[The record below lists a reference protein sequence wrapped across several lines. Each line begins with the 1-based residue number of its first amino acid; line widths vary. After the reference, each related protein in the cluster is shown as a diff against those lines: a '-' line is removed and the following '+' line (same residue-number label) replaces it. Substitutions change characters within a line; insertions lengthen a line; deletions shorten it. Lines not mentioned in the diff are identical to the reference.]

1 MFIVILFIFLGIL
14 SGFFCR
20 KLSTGA
26 CISLTDVVA
35 QWQGRIVTW
44 LIWLLLFLLGIEV
57 GSNEMIVRSLPT
69 LGVEALLLS
78 SAATLGCC
86 VLAWA
91 LWRVSKDHTAQEN
104 AKKETLETLTEEIS
118 SDKKSSAEEET
129 SADKEGKPAENKGL
143 QGSSLLRG
151 LKVMKGSLIVV
162 GFFVIGLLGGIEKM
176 VPAWLLNGEVSFV
189 ALCGLLLFVGLGIGL
204 NPEMKKEVRSLS
216 PRMALLPVVTIIG
229 SWLGALLIWNSASP
243 HPVRLHGDKQ
253 RFRLLFAVEYLHHR
267 ISWCRIGNHCSLG
280 KHHTRDAYPV
290 GRSADGPLVWPAGTY
305 LCRRSH
311 HDGHHL
317 AHSLADCGS
326 ALCSSEYLPWFC
338 GRLHCALPRQLVVY
352 DLMLK
357 NLRK

>member
-14 SGFFCR
+14 SGVLSR

-26 CISLTDVVA
+26 RISHTDVA
-35 QWQGRIVTW
+35 ARWQGRIVTW

-86 VLAWA
+86 VLAWM
-91 LWRVSKDHTAQEN
+91 LWRVSKNNTVQEN
-104 AKKETLETLTEEIS
+104 AKKET
-118 SDKKSSAEEET
+118 SAE
-129 SADKEGKPAENKGL
+129 KEGNPAEKEGL
-143 QGSSLLRG
+143 QGSSLIRG

-176 VPAWLLNGEVSFV
+176 VPSWLLDGDVSFV

-229 SWLGALLIWNSASP
+229 SWLGALLIWTVLHRTLSDCMAINSGFAYYSLSSIFITEY
-243 HPVRLHGDKQ
+243 RGAELGTIA
-253 RFRLLFAVEYLHHR
+253 LLANIIREMLTL
-267 ISWCRIGNHCSLG
+267 LG
-280 KHHTRDAYPV
+280 APLMARWF
-290 GRSADGPLVWPAGTY
+290 GPLAPISVGGATTMDTTLPILSQTLGQRY
-305 LCRRSH
+305 I
-311 HDGHHL
+311 
-317 AHSLADCGS
+317 
-326 ALCSSEYLPWFC
+326 ALSIYHGFVVDFTVPF
-338 GRLHCALPRQLVVY
+338 LVSWWC
-352 DLMLK
+352 MI
-357 NLRK
+357 

>member
-14 SGFFCR
+14 SGVLCR

-26 CISLTDVVA
+26 RISLTDVA
-35 QWQGRIVTW
+35 ARWQGRIVTW

-86 VLAWA
+86 VLAWM
-91 LWRVSKDHTAQEN
+91 LWRVSKNNTVQEEN
-104 AKKETLETLTEEIS
+104 EKK
-118 SDKKSSAEEET
+118 ET
-129 SADKEGKPAENKGL
+129 SADKEGNPAEKEGL
-143 QGSSLLRG
+143 QGSSLIRG

-176 VPAWLLNGEVSFV
+176 VPSWLLDGDVSFV

-229 SWLGALLIWNSASP
+229 SWLGALLIWTELHRTLSDCMAINSGFAYYSLSSIFITEY
-243 HPVRLHGDKQ
+243 RGAELGTIA
-253 RFRLLFAVEYLHHR
+253 LLANIIREMLTL
-267 ISWCRIGNHCSLG
+267 LG
-280 KHHTRDAYPV
+280 APLMARWF
-290 GRSADGPLVWPAGTY
+290 GPLAPISAGGATTMDTTLPILSQTVGQRY
-305 LCRRSH
+305 I
-311 HDGHHL
+311 
-317 AHSLADCGS
+317 
-326 ALCSSEYLPWFC
+326 ALSIYHGFVVDFTVPF
-338 GRLHCALPRQLVVY
+338 LVSWWCMV
-352 DLMLK
+352 
-357 NLRK
+357 

>member
-1 MFIVILFIFLGIL
+1 MFIVFLIIFLGIL
-14 SGFFCR
+14 SGVLCR

-26 CISLTDVVA
+26 RILLTDVA
-35 QWQGRIVTW
+35 ARWQGRIVTW

-91 LWRVSKDHTAQEN
+91 LWRVSKDNSTQES
-104 AKKETLETLTEEIS
+104 AKKEALATVTEEVS
-118 SDKKSSAEEET
+118 SE
-129 SADKEGKPAENKGL
+129 KEGL
-143 QGSSLLRG
+143 QGTSLLRG

-229 SWLGALLIWNSASP
+229 SWFGALLIWTDLHRTLSDCMAINSGFAYYSLSSIFSTEY
-243 HPVRLHGDKQ
+243 RGAELGTIA
-253 RFRLLFAVEYLHHR
+253 LLANIIREMLTL
-267 ISWCRIGNHCSLG
+267 LG
-280 KHHTRDAYPV
+280 APLMARWF
-290 GRSADGPLVWPAGTY
+290 GPLAPISAGGATTMDTTLPILSQTVGQRY
-305 LCRRSH
+305 I
-311 HDGHHL
+311 
-317 AHSLADCGS
+317 
-326 ALCSSEYLPWFC
+326 ALSIYHGFVVDFTVPF
-338 GRLHCALPRQLVVY
+338 LVSWWCMV
-352 DLMLK
+352 
-357 NLRK
+357 

>member
-14 SGFFCR
+14 SGVLCR

-26 CISLTDVVA
+26 RISLTDVA
-35 QWQGRIVTW
+35 ARWQGRIVTW

-86 VLAWA
+86 VLAWM
-91 LWRVSKDHTAQEN
+91 LWRVSKNNTVQEN
-104 AKKETLETLTEEIS
+104 AKKET
-118 SDKKSSAEEET
+118 SAE
-129 SADKEGKPAENKGL
+129 KEGNPAEKEGNPAEKEGL
-143 QGSSLLRG
+143 QGFSLIRE

-176 VPAWLLNGEVSFV
+176 VPSWLLDGDVSFV

-229 SWLGALLIWNSASP
+229 SWLGALLIWTVLHRTLSDCMAINSGFAYYSLSSIF
-243 HPVRLHGDKQ
+243 VTEYRGAELGTIA
-253 RFRLLFAVEYLHHR
+253 LLANIIREMLTL
-267 ISWCRIGNHCSLG
+267 LG
-280 KHHTRDAYPV
+280 APLMTRWF
-290 GRSADGPLVWPAGTY
+290 GPLAPISAGGATTMDTTLPILSQTVGQRY
-305 LCRRSH
+305 I
-311 HDGHHL
+311 
-317 AHSLADCGS
+317 
-326 ALCSSEYLPWFC
+326 ALSIYHGFVVDFTVPF
-338 GRLHCALPRQLVVY
+338 LVSWWCMV
-352 DLMLK
+352 
-357 NLRK
+357 

>member
-14 SGFFCR
+14 SGVFCR

-35 QWQGRIVTW
+35 RWQGRIVTW

-78 SAATLGCC
+78 TAATLGCC

-104 AKKETLETLTEEIS
+104 AKKEALATVTEEVS
-118 SDKKSSAEEET
+118 SEKV
-129 SADKEGKPAENKGL
+129 GL

-229 SWLGALLIWNSASP
+229 SWLGALLIWTVLHRTLSDCMAINSGFAYYSLSSIFITEY
-243 HPVRLHGDKQ
+243 RGAELGTIA
-253 RFRLLFAVEYLHHR
+253 LLANIIREMLTL
-267 ISWCRIGNHCSLG
+267 LG
-280 KHHTRDAYPV
+280 APLMARWF
-290 GRSADGPLVWPAGTY
+290 GPLAPISAGGATTMDTTLPILSQTVGQRY
-305 LCRRSH
+305 V
-311 HDGHHL
+311 
-317 AHSLADCGS
+317 
-326 ALCSSEYLPWFC
+326 ALSIYHGFVVDFTVPF
-338 GRLHCALPRQLVVY
+338 LVSWWC
-352 DLMLK
+352 MI
-357 NLRK
+357 

>member
-14 SGFFCR
+14 SGVFFR

-26 CISLTDVVA
+26 CISLTDVA
-35 QWQGRIVTW
+35 ERWQGRIVTW

-91 LWRVSKDHTAQEN
+91 LWRVSKNNTTQEM

-118 SDKKSSAEEET
+118 SDKKSSAEEETSAVKEET

-176 VPAWLLNGEVSFV
+176 VPSWLLNGEVSFV

-204 NPEMKKEVRSLS
+204 NPEMKEEVRSLS

-229 SWLGALLIWNSASP
+229 SWLGALLIWTVLHRTLSDCMAINSGFAYYSLSSIFITEY
-243 HPVRLHGDKQ
+243 RGAELGTIA
-253 RFRLLFAVEYLHHR
+253 LLANIIREMLTL
-267 ISWCRIGNHCSLG
+267 LG
-280 KHHTRDAYPV
+280 APLMARWF
-290 GRSADGPLVWPAGTY
+290 GPLAPISAGGATTMDTTLPILSQTVGQRY
-305 LCRRSH
+305 I
-311 HDGHHL
+311 
-317 AHSLADCGS
+317 
-326 ALCSSEYLPWFC
+326 ALSIYHGFVVDFTVPF
-338 GRLHCALPRQLVVY
+338 LVSWWCLV
-352 DLMLK
+352 
-357 NLRK
+357 

>member
-14 SGFFCR
+14 SGIFCR

-35 QWQGRIVTW
+35 RWQGRIVTW

-78 SAATLGCC
+78 TAATLGCC

-104 AKKETLETLTEEIS
+104 AKKEALATVTEEVS
-118 SDKKSSAEEET
+118 SEKELCAEEET
-129 SADKEGKPAENKGL
+129 SADKEETSADKEGNPAEKEGL

-162 GFFVIGLLGGIEKM
+162 GFFVIGLQGGIEKM
-176 VPAWLLNGEVSFV
+176 VPAWLLDGEVSFV

-229 SWLGALLIWNSASP
+229 SWLGALLIWTVLHRTLSDCMAINSGFAYYSLSSIFITEY
-243 HPVRLHGDKQ
+243 RGAELGTIA
-253 RFRLLFAVEYLHHR
+253 LLANIIREMLTL
-267 ISWCRIGNHCSLG
+267 LG
-280 KHHTRDAYPV
+280 APLMARWF
-290 GRSADGPLVWPAGTY
+290 GPLAPISAGGATTMDTTLPILSQTVGQRY
-305 LCRRSH
+305 V
-311 HDGHHL
+311 
-317 AHSLADCGS
+317 
-326 ALCSSEYLPWFC
+326 ALSIYHGFVVDFTVPF
-338 GRLHCALPRQLVVY
+338 LVSWWCMV
-352 DLMLK
+352 
-357 NLRK
+357 

>member
-14 SGFFCR
+14 SGIFCR

-26 CISLTDVVA
+26 CISLTDVA
-35 QWQGRIVTW
+35 EQWQGRIVTW

-78 SAATLGCC
+78 TAATLGCC

-104 AKKETLETLTEEIS
+104 AKKEALATVTEEVS
-118 SDKKSSAEEET
+118 S
-129 SADKEGKPAENKGL
+129 ENKGL

-176 VPAWLLNGEVSFV
+176 VPAWLLDGEVSFV

-229 SWLGALLIWNSASP
+229 SWLGALLIWTVLHRTLSDCMAINSGFAYYSLSSIFITEY
-243 HPVRLHGDKQ
+243 RGAELGTIA
-253 RFRLLFAVEYLHHR
+253 LLANIIREMLTL
-267 ISWCRIGNHCSLG
+267 LG
-280 KHHTRDAYPV
+280 APLMARWF
-290 GRSADGPLVWPAGTY
+290 GPLAPISAGGATTMDTTLPILSQTVGQRY
-305 LCRRSH
+305 V
-311 HDGHHL
+311 
-317 AHSLADCGS
+317 
-326 ALCSSEYLPWFC
+326 ALSIYHGFVVDFTVPF
-338 GRLHCALPRQLVVY
+338 LVSWWCMV
-352 DLMLK
+352 
-357 NLRK
+357 

>member
-14 SGFFCR
+14 SGVLCR

-26 CISLTDVVA
+26 RISLTDVA
-35 QWQGRIVTW
+35 ARWQGRIVTW

-86 VLAWA
+86 VLAWM
-91 LWRVSKDHTAQEN
+91 LWRVSKNNTVQEN
-104 AKKETLETLTEEIS
+104 AKKET
-118 SDKKSSAEEET
+118 SAE
-129 SADKEGKPAENKGL
+129 KEGNPAEKEGL
-143 QGSSLLRG
+143 QGSSLIRG

-176 VPAWLLNGEVSFV
+176 VPSWLLDGDVSFV

-229 SWLGALLIWNSASP
+229 SWFGALLIWTVLHRTLSDCMAINS
-243 HPVRLHGDKQ
+243 G
-253 RFRLLFAVEYLHHR
+253 FAYY
-267 ISWCRIGNHCSLG
+267 SL
-280 KHHTRDAYPV
+280 
-290 GRSADGPLVWPAGTY
+290 
-305 LCRRSH
+305 
-311 HDGHHL
+311 
-317 AHSLADCGS
+317 
-326 ALCSSEYLPWFC
+326 SSIFIT
-338 GRLHCALPRQLVVY
+338 
-352 DLMLK
+352 
-357 NLRK
+357 

>member
-1 MFIVILFIFLGIL
+1 MFIVILFVFLGIL
-14 SGFFCR
+14 SGVFCR

-35 QWQGRIVTW
+35 RWQGRIVTW

-91 LWRVSKDHTAQEN
+91 LWRVSKNNSTQEM
-104 AKKETLETLTEEIS
+104 AKKEALATVTEEIS

-129 SADKEGKPAENKGL
+129 SADKEGNPAENKGL

-189 ALCGLLLFVGLGIGL
+189 ALCGLLLFVGLGIGQ

-229 SWLGALLIWNSASP
+229 SWLGALLVWTVLHRTLSDCMAINSGFAYYSLSSIFITEY
-243 HPVRLHGDKQ
+243 RGAELGTIA
-253 RFRLLFAVEYLHHR
+253 LLANIIREMLTL
-267 ISWCRIGNHCSLG
+267 LG
-280 KHHTRDAYPV
+280 APLMARWF
-290 GRSADGPLVWPAGTY
+290 GPLAPISAGGATTMDTTLPILSQTVGQRY
-305 LCRRSH
+305 V
-311 HDGHHL
+311 
-317 AHSLADCGS
+317 
-326 ALCSSEYLPWFC
+326 ALSIYHGFVVDFTVPF
-338 GRLHCALPRQLVVY
+338 LVSWWC
-352 DLMLK
+352 MI
-357 NLRK
+357 

>member
-14 SGFFCR
+14 SGVFCR

-35 QWQGRIVTW
+35 RWQGRIVTW

-129 SADKEGKPAENKGL
+129 SAVEEGNPAEDKGL

-229 SWLGALLIWNSASP
+229 SWLGALLIWTVLHRTLSDCMAINS
-243 HPVRLHGDKQ
+243 G
-253 RFRLLFAVEYLHHR
+253 FAYY
-267 ISWCRIGNHCSLG
+267 SL
-280 KHHTRDAYPV
+280 
-290 GRSADGPLVWPAGTY
+290 
-305 LCRRSH
+305 
-311 HDGHHL
+311 
-317 AHSLADCGS
+317 
-326 ALCSSEYLPWFC
+326 SSIFIT
-338 GRLHCALPRQLVVY
+338 
-352 DLMLK
+352 
-357 NLRK
+357 